1 MGEMVSLH
9 HKQYKM
15 FEIIKRFTES
25 DFPSDEN
32 GLGYAIDVYQ
42 DTINQYFREYL
53 VNFNYFAQVME
64 DYGFV
69 IIDALSLIHI

>member
-32 GLGYAIDVYQ
+32 GLGFD
-42 DTINQYFREYL
+42 
-53 VNFNYFAQVME
+53 
-64 DYGFV
+64 
-69 IIDALSLIHI
+69 LSSTFCELILSFWWAFWDC